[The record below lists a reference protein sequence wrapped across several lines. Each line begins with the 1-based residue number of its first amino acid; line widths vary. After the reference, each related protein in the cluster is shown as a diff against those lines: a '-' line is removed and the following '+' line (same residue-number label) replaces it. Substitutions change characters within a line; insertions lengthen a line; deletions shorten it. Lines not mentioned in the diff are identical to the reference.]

1 MGGREGLGVRSMEER
16 AYLLGGQ
23 FEIHSK
29 PGRGTR
35 IEVSVPL
42 QPKTA
47 APTAGSQIRNR

>member
-35 IEVSVPL
+35 VEASVPL
-42 QPKTA
+42 QPKTEMR
-47 APTAGSQIRNR
+47 TG